1 MKRKMIG
8 GVLFAVAC
16 SMALLA
22 GLLTG
27 CGSTNGNN
35 SGEHEPI
42 SIVTGFRDVGALEDA
57 VHEKYPEINF
67 DITPYSGANYTAYTK
82 AAFNADDM
90 TDIVFSSV
98 YNPLLDEDFAD
109 KFVDLSSYDFT
120 DSYLDARLQDV
131 TVDGSIYALPTCYT
145 CIGITY
151 NKTLLEKH
159 GWKLPTNFKELEQ
172 LAAKAK
178 KAGVNLAL
186 DQTQLPGYG
195 FQYWANILDTS
206 FLNTPEGREWQKG
219 YLEGTTNIASSPQMQ
234 EAMKTLEKW
243 RDLGMLN
250 NVGDPKDDNATH
262 AEMAKGNTLFMLGS
276 SNTFTKDE
284 TSDEFGLMPYLSENG
299 DQNAFVLNVSRY
311 VSLNKHLQD
320 QGNEQKLEDAVHV
333 MEVLSTVEG
342 MNALNSSFT
351 NSALLPLKDYE
362 PSEDNYYAAIVDE
375 LNAGMTAPF
384 IYSGWDNA
392 IVAIGNAGID
402 YIHGKT
408 TLKQFEEAI
417 DSSQKLLQDNSDQS
431 YTTVTEKFDTEQSAQ
446 LVGMAFTEAAKCDAA
461 LISMNK
467 YYDYDE
473 ANDLNVMGV
482 SGALF
487 PGPATDQELTS
498 ILPTGWTGNIQ
509 TVKLTGKRIK
519 EIAEAGFD
527 RLGDGNVYPYE
538 LVIPS
543 GSDLADDETYKVA
556 IAGADDS
563 VAKEGKLKD
572 SGVLGLQALRDFVSK
587 YDELTTQCL
596 LID

>member
-1 MKRKMIG
+1 MRMKRKMIG
-8 GVLFAVAC
+8 GILFAVMC

-27 CGSTNGNN
+27 CGSAN
-35 SGEHEPI
+35 SSAKEHEPI
-42 SIVTGFRDVGALEDA
+42 TIVTGFRDVAALERV

-67 DITPYSGANYTAYTK
+67 DVIPYSGANYTAYSK
-82 AAFNADDM
+82 AAFRADDM
-90 TDIVFSSV
+90 PDIVFSSV
-98 YNPLLDEDFAD
+98 YNPLIDDFSER
-109 KFVDLSSYDFT
+109 FIDLSAYDFT
-120 DSYLDARLQDV
+120 DAYSDARLQEV
-131 TVDGSIYALPTCYT
+131 TVDGAIYALPTSYT

-151 NKTLLEKH
+151 NKTLLKKH
-159 GWKLPTNFKELEQ
+159 GWELPTNFKELEQ

-195 FQYWANILDTS
+195 FQYWANILDTA

-219 YLEGTTNIASSPQMQ
+219 YLEGTANIANSPDMKK
-234 EAMKTLEKW
+234 AMKVMQKW

-250 NVGDPKDDNATH
+250 DKGSATDDGVTKE
-262 AEMAKGNTLFMLGS
+262 EMAKGNTLFMLGS
-276 SNTFTKDE
+276 NNTFTKE
-284 TSDEFGLMPYLSENG
+284 QTSDEFGLMPYLSEDG
-299 DQNAFVLNVSRY
+299 QSNAYILNVSRY

-320 QGNEQKLEDAVHV
+320 KGNEQKLEDAVHV
-333 MEVLSTVEG
+333 MEVLSTAEG
-342 MNALNSSFT
+342 MGALNSSFT

-362 PSEDNYYAAIVDE
+362 PPKDNYYADIVGD

-392 IVAIGNAGID
+392 VVSIGNAGID
-402 YIHGKT
+402 FIRGKS
-408 TLKQFEEAI
+408 TLEQFEKAI
-417 DSSQKLLQDNSDQS
+417 DDSQKLLEDNSDQS
-431 YTTVTEKFDTEQSAQ
+431 YTTVAEEFNTEQSAQ
-446 LVGMAFTEAAKCDAA
+446 LVGMAFAEAAKCDAA

-467 YYDYDE
+467 YYAYDE
-473 ANDLNVMGV
+473 ANDLDVEGV

-487 PGPATDQELTS
+487 TGVATDQELTS

-519 EIAEAGFD
+519 ELAEAGYD
-527 RLGDGNVYPYE
+527 RLGDGNCYPYE
-538 LVIPS
+538 LVISS
-543 GSDLADDETYKVA
+543 GNDLADDETYTVA
-556 IAGADDS
+556 IAGATDD
-563 VAKEGKLKD
+563 VTKEGKVKD

-596 LID
+596 LVD